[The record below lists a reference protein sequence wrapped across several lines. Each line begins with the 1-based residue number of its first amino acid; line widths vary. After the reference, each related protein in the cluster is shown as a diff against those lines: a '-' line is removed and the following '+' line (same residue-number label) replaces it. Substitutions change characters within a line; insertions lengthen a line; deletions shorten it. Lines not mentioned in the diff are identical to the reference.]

1 MTKNPQNN
9 PEKNGPRLGKPLIL
23 VVEPLRQTQ
32 ELLNKLLTEQGFG
45 AVFFTSG
52 AQALRRVQALAPDL
66 ILLEIKLK
74 EEDGLAICREFRKR
88 QPHTPL
94 IVLTEI
100 IDSQTRL
107 EAITCG
113 AVDYLTKPY
122 SREYLVAKLRSLLA
136 VLRARNCGEAPSPLS
151 TLFEQEGI
159 LQPEP
164 NSASPFGYAYPQ
176 LASLLGLD
184 DPEEQREFLED
195 QTARGE
201 LKHIIFDVVK
211 RCPKCH
217 SINVN
222 FRQVCPHC
230 LSPAI
235 KARPRNGTSVEEP
248 YPKKEWVCL
257 QCNHVFTQP
266 RFYGRCL
273 DCGSHFE
280 ESKAET
286 VVVYSYVPNSEKESG
301 AIAEKAPPSELE
313 LALRDSEL
321 AFEGPEALAPLVR
334 YEIKRSAAANSAFSM
349 LAVQFDNLKS
359 LIALDGAVAAR
370 RRLRNAL
377 LIVGKI
383 ISSSDQVILGGENR
397 LWILMPDTPRATALM
412 VQGQLE
418 SYLQRLNLGLSTSL
432 ALLAFPEGFQSL
444 EELLKKV
451 DSALRL
457 AGGRGKRMTKTL
469 PQD

>member
-1 MTKNPQNN
+1 MRPK
-9 PEKNGPRLGKPLIL
+9 IL
-23 VVEPLRQTQ
+23 VVEPLAATQ
-32 ELLNKLLTEQGFG
+32 ELLSKLLNEEGFEAFFFGTG
-45 AVFFTSG
+45 AE
-52 AQALRRVQALAPDL
+52 ALRRVQVLAPDL
-66 ILLEIKLK
+66 ILLEIKLEK
-74 EEDGLAICREFRKR
+74 ENGLEVCREFRKR

-107 EAITCG
+107 EAISCG

-122 SREYLVAKLRSLLA
+122 SRNYLVAKIKSLLA
-136 VLRARNCGEAPSPLS
+136 VLQAGRKKVPANPLS
-151 TLFEQEGI
+151 ALFKQGSI

-164 NSASPFGYAYPQ
+164 NSASPYGYAYPK
-176 LASLLGLD
+176 LAEILGLD
-184 DPEEQREFLED
+184 DPEEQRQFLEE
-195 QTARGE
+195 QVARGT
-201 LKHIIFDVVK
+201 LNHVIFDVVK

-235 KARPRNGTSVEEP
+235 KARPLNGTSVREP

-257 QCNHVFTQP
+257 QCNHVFSEP

-280 ESKAET
+280 ESQAET
-286 VVVYSYVPNSEKESG
+286 VVVFSYVENLGEQSPTVTK
-301 AIAEKAPPSELE
+301 KAPPSELE

-321 AFEGPEALAPLVR
+321 AFERQEALRPLIR
-334 YEIKRSAAANSAFSM
+334 YEIRRSAAANSSFSV
-349 LAVQFDNLKS
+349 LALQFDNLKT
-359 LIALDGAVAAR
+359 LVGLDGSTSAK

-377 LIVGKI
+377 LVVGKI
-383 ISSSDQVILGGENR
+383 ISPSDQVILGGENR
-397 LWILMPDTPRATALM
+397 LWILMPETPRATALM

-432 ALLAFPEGFQSL
+432 ALVGFPEGFQSL
-444 EELLKKV
+444 EELLEKV
-451 DSALRL
+451 ETALQAVSRT
-457 AGGRGKRMTKTL
+457 GRNTVKTVS
-469 PQD
+469 QD